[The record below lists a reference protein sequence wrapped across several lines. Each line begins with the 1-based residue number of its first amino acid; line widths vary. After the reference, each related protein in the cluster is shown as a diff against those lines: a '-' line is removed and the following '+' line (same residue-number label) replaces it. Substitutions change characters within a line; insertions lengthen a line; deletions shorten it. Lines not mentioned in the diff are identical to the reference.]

1 MRIMK
6 KIYYLFMSMTVI
18 LLAACS
24 QDEMEQVK
32 EGTLPELRVMVN
44 HPSSIATRA
53 SIDTTS
59 TSFENG
65 DTIGIFVVGPDGN
78 PMNKNVAYVY
88 NGTKWI
94 LANKSDKVYYSSD
107 FSYYA
112 YYPYVVKEDEDVW
125 YSLVTFYMDAPT
137 EFFKDFISSWEPLL
151 DQSTLKNFNHSDLMI
166 GKGTNLNE
174 TASVS
179 FTLEHQMGL
188 VRLAYFDW
196 ESEETL
202 ESVSSMDSQAYFYN
216 EDDEEAV
223 CPIPYNTGGKYFY
236 YIAKPGSTFD
246 FWCWGSAFGLYEEY
260 SVPVDASEGFIT
272 DYTIQPSY

>member
-1 MRIMK
+1 MK

-44 HPSSIATRA
+44 HPSSISTRA
-53 SIDTTS
+53 TVNDVT
-59 TSFENG
+59 TSFESG
-65 DTIGIFVVGPDGN
+65 DKIGVFVINSSGD
-78 PMNKNVAYVY
+78 MMKKNVAYEY
-88 NGTKWI
+88 DGTKWI
-94 LANKSDKVYYSSD
+94 LANKSDKVYYSSNC
-107 FSYYA
+107 SYYA
-112 YYPYVVKEDEDVW
+112 YYPYVEKEDEDDW
-125 YSLVTFYMDAPT
+125 YYLINSYMDAPT
-137 EFFKDFISSWEPLL
+137 EFFSTFISSWEPLL
-151 DQSTLKNFNHSDLMI
+151 DQSTLANFNASDLMI

>member
-188 VRLAYFDW
+188 VRLSYFNWD
-196 ESEETL
+196 TD
-202 ESVSSMDSQAYFYN
+202 SVVKDISGMDSKRYFYDEN
-216 EDDEEAV
+216 DEDRD
-223 CPIPYNTGGKYFY
+223 CPIPYNTGKYFFH
-236 YIAKPGSTFD
+236 YIAKPGTTFEFVCSGPLGFD
-246 FWCWGSAFGLYEEY
+246 AY

-272 DYTIQPSY
+272 YYTIVPTN